1 MLLHFKLC
9 LQIPPNNAASAAPF
23 KVPCSSSVVQ
33 ITIGSGGI
41 ICPFSDSMDNF
52 ESNYNHYSQFVDFH
66 LNDICRAKSGRA
78 PIVRRPAGRLPAQPT
93 DRPAH
98 GMCSLH

>member
-1 MLLHFKLC
+1 MLFHFKLR

-33 ITIGSGGI
+33 ITIGSVGI

-78 PIVRRPAGRLPAQPT
+78 PIVDGSGTTLWSFGFFQKQ
-93 DRPAH
+93 
-98 GMCSLH
+98 